1 MTLPAT
7 ITGRIFSTCRST
19 ARRRRSTRCMGPTR
33 SARRRLRSSAKRRV
47 GCLPPPRRTTMM
59 ATAILERRA
68 EPRITSAIGHWGPR
82 FVTNGVALTDFEEV
96 TRSIT
101 SWDDWCRAWSA
112 RAAVHEAMGRE
123 ALANRKFLSAG
134 EHLQRAGV
142 YYHFGK
148 FLFVQDLAQ
157 MKAAHM
163 KAVEC
168 RNLALPHLRP
178 AGERVEMPYEGKFL
192 AGILRK
198 PAGVDRPPVLAFA
211 CGLDSCKEET
221 DTYEQPFLARGI
233 ATLVFDGPGQGEA
246 EYDFAIRGD
255 YEVAAKAVIDY
266 VETRRDLDASRVG
279 LAGIS
284 LGGYY
289 APRAA
294 AFDKRIKACL
304 ALGGPYD
311 WGESWDGVP
320 DLTREA
326 FRVRSKSASLEEARA
341 KAATLTLKGAAQNIT
356 CPIYIMNGKL
366 DRIVPAADSR
376 RLAGEVKGP
385 VVLNLV
391 DEGNHIANN
400 RAYCWRTQSADW
412 MAEQLRAG

>member
-1 MTLPAT
+1 
-7 ITGRIFSTCRST
+7 
-19 ARRRRSTRCMGPTR
+19 
-33 SARRRLRSSAKRRV
+33 
-47 GCLPPPRRTTMM
+47 
-59 ATAILERRA
+59 
-68 EPRITSAIGHWGPR
+68 
-82 FVTNGVALTDFEEV
+82 
-96 TRSIT
+96 
-101 SWDDWCRAWSA
+101 
-112 RAAVHEAMGRE
+112 MGRE
-123 ALANRKFLSAG
+123 ALANKKFLSAG

-148 FLFVQDLAQ
+148 FLFVQDQPQ

-198 PAGVDRPPVLAFA
+198 PVGVDRPPVLAFA

-221 DTYEQPFLARGI
+221 DAYEQPFLARGI
-233 ATLVFDGPGQGEA
+233 ATLAFDGPGQGEA

-255 YEVAAKAVIDY
+255 YEVAAIAVIDY
-266 VETRRDLDASRVG
+266 IETRRDLDASRVG
-279 LAGIS
+279 FAGIS

-289 APRAA
+289 APRSA

-341 KAATLTLKGAAQNIT
+341 KAATLTLKGVAQNIT

>member
-1 MTLPAT
+1 MGTAT
-7 ITGRIFSTCRST
+7 IEKTGD
-19 ARRRRSTRCMGPTR
+19 P
-33 SARRRLRSSAKRRV
+33 RV
-47 GCLPPPRRTTMM
+47 T
-59 ATAILERRA
+59 TAIH
-68 EPRITSAIGHWGPR
+68 HWAPR
-82 FVTNGVALTDFEEV
+82 FVTNGVALSDFEDV
-96 TRSIT
+96 TASIA

-112 RAAVHEAMGRE
+112 RAAVHEAMGRK
-123 ALANRKFLSAG
+123 ALVQQKWLSAG
-134 EHLQRAGV
+134 DHLQRAGV

-148 FLFVQDLAQ
+148 FLFVQDLPQ
-157 MKAAHM
+157 MRAAHM

-198 PAGVDRPPVLAFA
+198 PHGVERPPVLAFA

-221 DTYEQPFLARGI
+221 DAYEQPFLARGI

-255 YEVAAKAVIDY
+255 YEVAAKAVIDTI
-266 VETRRDLDASRVG
+266 ETRRDLDASRIG
-279 LAGIS
+279 IAGIS

-311 WGESWDGVP
+311 WAECWDGLP

-326 FRVRSKSASLEEARA
+326 FRVRSKSATLDEARR
-341 KAATLTLKGAAQNIT
+341 KAATLTLKGVAHNIT

-366 DRIVPAADSR
+366 DRIVPAADTQ
-376 RLAGEVKGP
+376 RLAREVRGP

-391 DEGNHIANN
+391 EDGNHIANN
-400 RAYCWRTQSADW
+400 RAYRWRSQSADW
-412 MAEQLRAG
+412 MAEQLRAAM

>member
-1 MTLPAT
+1 MANPAASK
-7 ITGRIFSTCRST
+7 STD
-19 ARRRRSTRCMGPTR
+19 
-33 SARRRLRSSAKRRV
+33 
-47 GCLPPPRRTTMM
+47 
-59 ATAILERRA
+59 
-68 EPRITSAIGHWGPR
+68 PRITSAIGHWGPR

-96 TRSIT
+96 TASIS

-112 RAAVHEAMGRE
+112 RAAIHEQMGRE
-123 ALANRKFLSAG
+123 ALAAKKYLSAG

-157 MKAAHM
+157 MKTAHM

-168 RNLALPHLRP
+168 RKLAAPHLRP
-178 AGERVEMPYEGKFL
+178 PGERVEMPYEGKWL

-198 PAGVDRPPVLAFA
+198 PLGVERPPVMAFA

-221 DTYEQPFLARGI
+221 DAYEQPFLARGI
-233 ATLVFDGPGQGEA
+233 ATLAFDGPGQGEG

-255 YEVAAKAVIDY
+255 YEVAVKAVIDY
-266 VETRRDLDASRVG
+266 VETRRDLDASRFG
-279 LAGIS
+279 IAGIS

-294 AFDKRIKACL
+294 SFDKRIKACL

-311 WGESWDGVP
+311 WGEAFAGVP

-326 FRVRSKSASLEEARA
+326 FRVRSKSATLDEARR
-341 KAATLTLKGAAQNIT
+341 KAATLTLKGIAHNIT

-366 DRIVPAADSR
+366 DRIVPAKDCE
-376 RLAGEVKGP
+376 RLAAEVKGP

-400 RAYCWRTQSADW
+400 RAYRWRTQSADW